1 MVLLYCLAKI
11 MELKDF
17 SLSVNNKSLFENVN
31 VTFKEGTI
39 NHILG
44 KNGTGKTCLVKAIIG
59 AMPYTGSVKFNTDN
73 FCAIGSYTNLPLDL
87 KTKDV
92 IEIAQRNFKLS
103 VVESLIDKLNI
114 QNIPLENKLK
124 NLSDGQKQKLKLLFF
139 LSTDPQ
145 LVVLDEFTNAL
156 DKKSCLD
163 IYDFLNSYIGVN
175 QITII
180 NITHNLTDI
189 EYLKGNYY
197 LIEEK
202 SIISDLTK
210 ENVVNLYIKG

>member
-1 MVLLYCLAKI
+1 
-11 MELKDF
+11 MELKNF
-17 SLSVNNKSLFENVN
+17 SLSIKNKILFKNVN
-31 VTFKEGTI
+31 VVFEVGKI

-44 KNGTGKTCLVKAIIG
+44 KNGTGKTCLVKSIIG
-59 AMPYTGSVKFNTDN
+59 AIPYDGKIEYDANNV
-73 FCAIGSYTNLPLDL
+73 CAIGSYTNLPLDL
-87 KTKDV
+87 KAKDV
-92 IEIAQRNFKLS
+92 IEIVKHRFRPHVIEA
-103 VVESLIDKLNI
+103 LIDKLNI
-114 QNIPLENKLK
+114 KDIPIENKIK

-139 LSTDPQ
+139 LSPKPQ

-163 IYDFLNSYIGVN
+163 IYSFLNSYIVEN
-175 QITII
+175 RTTII

-210 ENVVNLYIKG
+210 EAVINAYIKG